1 MSTQPT
7 NRLAPAPAPAM
18 TDKRAEEIIGI
29 LLRTGVTI
37 AALIVFAGAIPYL
50 IQHGA
55 GKPHYHVFR
64 GEPNN
69 LRHVSDIVKGSTA
82 LDPAAIIQLG
92 LLLLIATPVARVA
105 FSVFAFA
112 EERDWMYVVITL
124 IVLALLIYSLSATN
138 L

>member
-1 MSTQPT
+1 MSAHPMNRPT
-7 NRLAPAPAPAM
+7 PAPTAM

-37 AALIVFAGAIPYL
+37 AAFIVLGGAIPYL
-50 IQHGA
+50 LKHGA
-55 GKPHYHVFR
+55 ATPHYHTFR

-69 LRHVSDIVKGSTA
+69 LRHVAGIVKGSIA

-124 IVLALLIYSLSATN
+124 IVLALLVYSLSATN

>member
-1 MSTQPT
+1 MSQSIFT
-7 NRLAPAPAPAM
+7 M

-37 AALIVFAGAIPYL
+37 AAIVVLGAAIPYL
-50 IQHGA
+50 MQHGA
-55 GKPHYHVFR
+55 SKPDYHVFR
-64 GEPNN
+64 GEPGE
-69 LRHVSDIVKGSTA
+69 LRHISGILHGARA
-82 LDPAAIIQLG
+82 LQPAAIIQLG

-124 IVLALLIYSLSATN
+124 IVLGLLLFSLNGSH